1 MQKPFLKWVGGK
13 TQLLE
18 SILENIPHDI
28 ENYYEAFLGGGS
40 VLLAILSLRKDGVI
54 KVSGNIYANDLNSSL
69 IQVYIDIRDT
79 PKELFQYITKYT
91 DEYNNIQESKGVR
104 NATTRE
110 EALVSKESYYY
121 WIRDKYNSLC
131 KCIEKSALFMFLNK
145 TCFRGLYREGPNG
158 FNVPFGN
165 YKNKLEIISENNLHS
180 VSELIKDVIFSGNSF
195 ENVLDKAGVN
205 DFIYLDPPYAPESIN
220 SFVGYTKDGFGIE
233 MHKKLF
239 SMTKKLQSK
248 FMLSNAKVK
257 LVIDEFDGYIIE
269 DVKARRAINSKNPSA
284 VTTEV
289 FVTNYFMLKE

>member
-18 SILENIPHDI
+18 TILENIPRDI

-40 VLLAILSLRKDGVI
+40 VLLAILSLRKDGII
-54 KVSGNIYANDLNSSL
+54 KISGNIYANDLNSFL
-69 IQVYIDIRDT
+69 IQVYIDIRDS
-79 PKELFQYITKYT
+79 PEKIFQYITKYT
-91 DEYNNIQESKGVR
+91 DEYNSIQKSKGDR

-121 WIRDKYNSLC
+121 WIRNKYNSIC
-131 KCIEKSALFMFLNK
+131 KCIEKSALFMFLNR
-145 TCFRGLYREGPNG
+145 TCFRGIYREGPNG

-165 YKNKLEIISENNLHS
+165 YENKLEIISENNLYI
-180 VSELIKDVIFSGNSF
+180 VSELMKDVIFSSNSF
-195 ENVLDKAGVN
+195 EKILDKVGVN
-205 DFIYLDPPYAPESIN
+205 DFVYLDPPYAPENNN
-220 SFVGYTKDGFGIE
+220 SFVGYTKDGFNIE

-239 SMTKKLQSK
+239 AMTKNLQSK
-248 FMLSNAKVK
+248 FMLSNSKVK
-257 LVIDEFDGYIIE
+257 IVMDEFDGYIIE

-289 FVTNYFMLKE
+289 FVSNYFILKE